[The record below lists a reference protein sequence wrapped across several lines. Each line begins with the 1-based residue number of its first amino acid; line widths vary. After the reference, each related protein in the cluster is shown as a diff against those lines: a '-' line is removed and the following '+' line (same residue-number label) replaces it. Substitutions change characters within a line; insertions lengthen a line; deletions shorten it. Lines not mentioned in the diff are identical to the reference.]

1 MEITEATTTTL
12 IEDYVE
18 GIIEWGCSMAD
29 DFSEKMILA
38 DYYSE
43 QFDIEPEDAPEW
55 TKGIVVYVY
64 GEGYVISPQTWED
77 PGENGVY
84 FTVEIEVNGKTI
96 GKGCG
101 EWEDWGDVP
110 ELIEKVKVA

>member
-12 IEDYVE
+12 IENYVAEVIDGLME
-18 GIIEWGCSMAD
+18 GE
-29 DFSEKMILA
+29 FSVMMTLT

-43 QFDIEPEDAPEW
+43 HFEVEPEDVPEW
-55 TKGIVVYVY
+55 TNGIVMYVY
-64 GEGYVISPQTWED
+64 GDCYVISRQTWEE
-77 PGENGVY
+77 PGEWGVH
-84 FTVEIEVNGKTI
+84 FAVEIEVNGKTI
-96 GKGCG
+96 GKEYG